1 MSRIVASAPTL
12 VSFRSMHSPTEIGYP
27 GFLTHFPLLRG
38 VTIMGNLRPGDLTD
52 LARLPSLLHLDLT
65 YISPVHAIVASSS
78 LTHLR
83 LEGNWHA
90 LDGVLESARIP
101 QLRSLSFKTSIENID
116 LKIDTSRILRAIAA
130 VHPMIE
136 TLSIEIYG
144 YDYSE
149 PDLDSPLPEALRR
162 LAPIIEPLLSLR
174 ALRQVSL
181 CIKDYE
187 LIYTSMDMQALSEAW
202 PLLEDLRLDFDLV
215 SGSRAGMDTL
225 VHFARNCPHLRAL
238 ELPGME
244 VADDMLTAA
253 GALVD
258 PHTNLYGLAVR
269 HVVFQ
274 GTDET
279 KLSAEMWQFIM
290 RLFPRAA
297 RRARIGTE
305 DRRGWVD

>member
-52 LARLPSLLHLDLT
+52 LARLPSLLHLNLT
-65 YISPVHAIVASSS
+65 YISPVNAIVASSS
-78 LTHLR
+78 LTHLH

-149 PDLDSPLPEALRR
+149 PDPDSPLPEAFTLTVCLLP
-162 LAPIIEPLLSLR
+162 LAGPLLSL
-174 ALRQVSL
+174 QNVSV
-181 CIKDYE
+181 
-187 LIYTSMDMQALSEAW
+187 APPP
-202 PLLEDLRLDFDLV
+202 PLLQLY
-215 SGSRAGMDTL
+215 
-225 VHFARNCPHLRAL
+225 
-238 ELPGME
+238 
-244 VADDMLTAA
+244 
-253 GALVD
+253 
-258 PHTNLYGLAVR
+258 TN
-269 HVVFQ
+269 
-274 GTDET
+274 
-279 KLSAEMWQFIM
+279 
-290 RLFPRAA
+290 
-297 RRARIGTE
+297 
-305 DRRGWVD
+305 